1 MCCNLQTHVKVI
13 VIIEMI
19 PMVYTLFLT
28 IKGMFTEDYIRFLYT
43 SPLGALT
50 AANVVCIVS
59 AILGF
64 VGAIKNNKCML
75 IPIMISKCLII
86 LFCIGAGIFCV
97 YAYSTN
103 NHPHSMAL
111 LWVIVILPGLLCVL
125 GLEIY
130 FLIIVLRFYKEISNE
145 ILQEECPTGISPEHG
160 AGSHCS
166 HTGQPNDFQK
176 KEEFQLVST
185 LPKMSS
191 PTTDTFTH

>member
-19 PMVYTLFLT
+19 PIVYKLSMT
-28 IKGMFTEDYIRFLYT
+28 IKKTFTDSHPRETKLIYLPY
-43 SPLGALT
+43 
-50 AANVVCIVS
+50 VVCIVS
-59 AILGF
+59 AILCF

-75 IPIMISKCLII
+75 IPIMISKCFII
-86 LFCIGAGIFCV
+86 LFCIVAGIFCV
-97 YAYSTN
+97 YYGYTTYYY
-103 NHPHSMAL
+103 PKSMGPL
-111 LWVIVILPGLLCVL
+111 LIKLALPGVLCVP

-145 ILQEECPTGISPEHG
+145 ILQEECSPGISPEHG
-160 AGSHCS
+160 VGSHCS

-176 KEEFQLVST
+176 KEEFQIVST

-191 PTTDTFTH
+191 PTTDTFTP